1 MKIAAAFL
9 LGIVLW
15 PALEYGL
22 HRILAHTV
30 TFKNK
35 FRTEHLKHHAHRDY
49 FAGGLNK
56 LLAAVPSS
64 AAMFLAAWAVSG
76 AIAAALAFTVGFLA
90 SYLFYEW
97 VHKRFHTHAPPHAL
111 GLRLRKH
118 HFLHHFADPRSNH
131 GVTTTLFDHVFGTL
145 RTAEQ
150 VAIPKAFVPLWML
163 EPGHPGLIAAAYRRD
178 FRLVAS

>member
-1 MKIAAAFL
+1 MRTAAAFAT
-9 LGIVLW
+9 GIVLW

-22 HRILAHTV
+22 HRVLAHTV

-49 FAGGLNK
+49 FVAGADK
-56 LLAAVPSS
+56 LLAAVPS
-64 AAMFLAAWAVSG
+64 AGGMFLAAWALAG
-76 AIAAALAFTVGFLA
+76 APAAAAFSAGFLL

-118 HFLHHFADPRSNH
+118 HFIHHFADPRSNH

-145 RTAEQ
+145 ATRDQ
-150 VAIPKAFVPLWML
+150 VAIPKAFVPPWML
-163 EPGHPGLIAAAYRRD
+163 EPGSDDRIAEPYRRD
-178 FRLVAS
+178 FRLASA